1 MIATPDAHY
10 AKKEDAVDQ
19 RILLCNNLKTTLPDI
34 SRKLSNNE
42 DVPMG
47 CFFMSDNYHIPS
59 YAEMI
64 SVHTKEELDNT
75 NLVADMVEE
84 FDILSK
90 PRLPPFQCPDGYNP
104 DTYLRQ
110 LCREGWKTKI
120 AKIIPEKDQKIYVDR
135 IKYELEVLQGAGLSS
150 YFLIVQDVVNYVAKQ
165 NWLPG
170 PGRGSAAG
178 CLVSY
183 LIGITRID
191 PIKYNLVFERFYSD
205 GRNVPEHI
213 SFPEFSLKD
222 FTPGV

>member
-135 IKYELEVLQGAGLSS
+135 IKYELEVLQGAGLS
-150 YFLIVQDVVNYVAKQ
+150 
-165 NWLPG
+165 
-170 PGRGSAAG
+170 
-178 CLVSY
+178 
-183 LIGITRID
+183 
-191 PIKYNLVFERFYSD
+191 
-205 GRNVPEHI
+205 
-213 SFPEFSLKD
+213 
-222 FTPGV
+222 